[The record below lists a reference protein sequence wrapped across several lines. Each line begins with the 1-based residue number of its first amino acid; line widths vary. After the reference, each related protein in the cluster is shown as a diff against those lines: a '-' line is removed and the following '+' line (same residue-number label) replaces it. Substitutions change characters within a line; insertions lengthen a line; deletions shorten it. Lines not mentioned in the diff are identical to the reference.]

1 MATVY
6 GNTVNDFWRAQL
18 DYTVTETA
26 TQIKIAVTNKC
37 HIVKKHTHNSQ
48 HDRPNYVSC
57 DGVQKNFYPTWGGK
71 YSAGTVKTNGSSSFT
86 VNKQSSARTVTL
98 KIYQYHKRPDYG
110 TSADGTSQKSVS
122 ITIPALTPVTIS
134 FNTNGDSVRPVSGT
148 PPATINTYKGVA
160 TTIPTSTLTR
170 QGYTFTGW
178 NTAQNG
184 TGTQHSAG
192 SKITVY
198 ANTALYAQW
207 ETTYVKPNIDEFL
220 AYRVVNDQGGAT
232 PTVVSVGTT
241 GFCKL
246 SLVGG
251 ANYTVT
257 SVSVQFGTAAARAMT
272 KTGAATYHCCSVVG
286 SVSVNLLYTVKVTV
300 VVTGNDGVGRTY
312 VDETYISKSIS
323 AFEVFLT

>member
-1 MATVY
+1 MEVVHSLSINNLPQEPSHLKYINIT
-6 GNTVNDFWRAQL
+6 NDLIMVLLQINI
-18 DYTVTETA
+18 TE
-26 TQIKIAVTNKC
+26 I
-37 HIVKKHTHNSQ
+37 
-48 HDRPNYVSC
+48 R
-57 DGVQKNFYPTWGGK
+57 
-71 YSAGTVKTNGSSSFT
+71 
-86 VNKQSSARTVTL
+86 
-98 KIYQYHKRPDYG
+98 
-110 TSADGTSQKSVS
+110 VS

-170 QGYTFTGW
+170 QAYTFTGW
-178 NTAQNG
+178 NTAPKRHRYATLGGKQNNCIC
-184 TGTQHSAG
+184 QYSL
-192 SKITVY
+192 ICTVDRP
-198 ANTALYAQW
+198 
-207 ETTYVKPNIDEFL
+207 YVKPNIDEFL

-272 KTGAATYHCCSVVG
+272 KTGAATYHCCSVLPG
-286 SVSVNLLYTVKVTV
+286 KRKFALH
-300 VVTGNDGVGRTY
+300 G
-312 VDETYISKSIS
+312 
-323 AFEVFLT
+323 